1 MNGPGASTG
10 WTFYDNYCETGA
22 AQAVQFKNV
31 TDVTIADNFF
41 DGKNNKAIALSDGSV
56 GAHVG
61 GNKLGPDTPKLIT
74 FDDDTVAAG
83 YLGPKPDE
91 R

>member
-31 TDVTIADNFF
+31 TGVTIADNFF
-41 DGKNNKAIALSDGSV
+41 DG
-56 GAHVG
+56 
-61 GNKLGPDTPKLIT
+61 
-74 FDDDTVAAG
+74 
-83 YLGPKPDE
+83 
-91 R
+91 